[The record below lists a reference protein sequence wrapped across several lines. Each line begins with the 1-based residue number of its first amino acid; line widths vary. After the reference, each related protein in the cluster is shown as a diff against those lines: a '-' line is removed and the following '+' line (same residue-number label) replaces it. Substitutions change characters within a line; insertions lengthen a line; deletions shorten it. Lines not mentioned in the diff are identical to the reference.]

1 MGRLAWQWLGTSL
14 LGPAHLLPVFPISL
28 VLTFHISLMGTNLP
42 PLCLMRYRGTQ
53 KFPDL
58 WLKKKNQDLASIFKH
73 SGQKLALIP
82 ASVLGHLVWL
92 FTCCLTQRLSLG
104 AWGGASPNALRTLN
118 LRCGLNPVSARRRGP
133 LGLRGISCLPEG
145 HFLSNWHR
153 GLIFPSH
160 PVLRM
165 DPEALDWFAIASCLS
180 YG

>member
-1 MGRLAWQWLGTSL
+1 M
-14 LGPAHLLPVFPISL
+14 LPVFPISL

-53 KFPDL
+53 NFPDL
-58 WLKKKNQDLASIFKH
+58 WLKKKSG
-73 SGQKLALIP
+73 SGQYIQTFRTKIGPYPCLCTGSPCMAFYLLSYTKAL
-82 ASVLGHLVWL
+82 
-92 FTCCLTQRLSLG
+92 QRGLR
-104 AWGGASPNALRTLN
+104 GASPNALCALN
-118 LRCGLNPVSARRRGP
+118 LQCGLNLVSAWRRGP

-165 DPEALDWFAIASCLS
+165 DPEALD
-180 YG
+180 